1 MAEEIK
7 EIEPDEEV
15 TLSEGDLDVI
25 DSLESDTESEPGVS
39 TEEESTDTAE
49 VEAVSEEDNSV
60 EDSTVDDGQTFNP
73 DLTSRAQQYGLNPS
87 DFGTEESLSYV
98 VNQFDQGNATLSQW
112 NNWYQGQQ
120 QQGGTE
126 EQLPQQPQFSV
137 ELGEDYDDGLKAAI
151 NALAANMQTHY
162 DGQLNLIAQSVLD
175 QQQFVNYAQQQQS
188 QEYAAGEL
196 EQFNTAITNLSNENL
211 FGSSA
216 YQDMKAGSPEANNM
230 ESVYEQ
236 MTVLASGYRSSGR
249 TIPAMDE
256 LVKQAYHSVFADE
269 IGNQD
274 QQSRNDRLRSNSK
287 RRLGGGVSP
296 SSDARP
302 IGDVDEAVNSNVLRD
317 FYDSAMIENG
327 SK

>member
-1 MAEEIK
+1 MAEEIN
-7 EIEPDEEV
+7 EIGPDEEV
-15 TLSEGDLDVI
+15 TLSEGDLDII
-25 DSLESDTESEPGVS
+25 DSLENDSESEPGVS
-39 TEEESTDTAE
+39 FEESTESAE
-49 VEAVSEEDNSV
+49 VEADPVEDNSV
-60 EDSTVDDGQTFNP
+60 EDSTVDDGQKYNP
-73 DLTSRAQQYGLNPS
+73 DLTSRAQQYGLDPS
-87 DFGTEESLSYV
+87 DFGTEKSLSYV
-98 VNQFDQGNATLSQW
+98 VDQFDQGNANLSQW

-151 NALAANMQTHY
+151 NAMAANMQSHY
-162 DGQLNLIAQSVLD
+162 DGQLNLVAQSILD

-188 QEYAAGEL
+188 QEHAAGEL

-216 YQDMKAGSPEANNM
+216 YQDMKAGSPEAKNM

-236 MTVLASGYRSSGR
+236 MTVLANGYRSSGR
-249 TIPAMDE
+249 GMPAMDD

-274 QQSRNDRLRSNSK
+274 RQSRNDRLRSNSK

-302 IGDVDEAVNSNVLRD
+302 IEDINDAVNSNVLKD
-317 FYDSAMIENG
+317 FYDSAMVENG

>member
-15 TLSEGDLDVI
+15 TLSEGDLEVI
-25 DSLESDTESEPGVS
+25 DSLENDTESEPGVS
-39 TEEESTDTAE
+39 IEEESTDTAE

-73 DLTSRAQQYGLNPS
+73 DLISRAQQYGLDPS
-87 DFGTEESLSYV
+87 DFGTEKSLSYV

-126 EQLPQQPQFSV
+126 EQLPQQPQFSI
-137 ELGEDYDDGLKAAI
+137 ELGDDYDDGLKAAI
-151 NALAANMQTHY
+151 NAMAANMQSHY
-162 DGQLNLIAQSVLD
+162 DGQLNLVAQSILD

-188 QEYAAGEL
+188 QEHAAGEL

-216 YQDMKAGSPEANNM
+216 YQDLKPGSPEAKNM

-236 MTVLASGYRSSGR
+236 MTVLANGYRTSGR
-249 TIPAMDE
+249 GMPAMDD

-274 QQSRNDRLRSNSK
+274 RQSRNDRLRSNSK

-302 IGDVDEAVNSNVLRD
+302 IDDINDAVNSNVLKD

>member
-25 DSLESDTESEPGVS
+25 DSLENDTESEPGVS
-39 TEEESTDTAE
+39 INEKSTDTAE
-49 VEAVSEEDNSV
+49 VEAVLEEDNSV

-73 DLTSRAQQYGLNPS
+73 DLTSRAQQYGLKPS

-137 ELGEDYDDGLKAAI
+137 ELGEDYDEGLKAAI
-151 NALAANMQTHY
+151 NGMAANMQSHY

-211 FGSSA
+211 FGSGA
-216 YQDMKAGSPEANNM
+216 YQDLDPGTQEAKNM

-236 MTVLASGYRSSGR
+236 MTVLANGYRSSGR
-249 TIPAMDE
+249 GMPAMDD

-274 QQSRNDRLRSNSK
+274 RQSRNDRLRSNSK

-302 IGDVDEAVNSNVLRD
+302 IDDINDAVNSNVLKD
-317 FYDSAMIENG
+317 FYDSAMVENG

>member
-1 MAEEIK
+1 MAEEIN
-7 EIEPDEEV
+7 EIGPDEEV
-15 TLSEGDLDVI
+15 TLSEGDLDII
-25 DSLESDTESEPGVS
+25 DSLENDSESEPGVS
-39 TEEESTDTAE
+39 FEESTESAE
-49 VEAVSEEDNSV
+49 VDADPVEDNSV
-60 EDSTVDDGQTFNP
+60 EDSTVDDGQKYNP
-73 DLTSRAQQYGLNPS
+73 DLTSRAQQYGLDPS
-87 DFGTEESLSYV
+87 DFGTEKSLSYV
-98 VNQFDQGNATLSQW
+98 VDQFDQGNANLSQW

-151 NALAANMQTHY
+151 NAMAANMQSHY
-162 DGQLNLIAQSVLD
+162 DGQLNLVAQSILD

-188 QEYAAGEL
+188 QEHAAGEL

-216 YQDMKAGSPEANNM
+216 YQDMKAGSPEAKNM

-236 MTVLASGYRSSGR
+236 MTVLANGYRSSGR
-249 TIPAMDE
+249 GMPAMDD

-274 QQSRNDRLRSNSK
+274 RQSRNDRLRSNSK

-302 IGDVDEAVNSNVLRD
+302 IEDINDAVNSNVLKD
-317 FYDSAMIENG
+317 FYDSAMVENG

>member
-49 VEAVSEEDNSV
+49 VEAVSEKDNSV

-137 ELGEDYDDGLKAAI
+137 ELGEDYDEGLKSAI
-151 NALAANMQTHY
+151 NAMAANMQTHY

-236 MTVLASGYRSSGR
+236 MTVLANGYRSSGR
-249 TIPAMDE
+249 TMPVMDD

-274 QQSRNDRLRSNSK
+274 RQSRNNRLRSNSK

>member
-15 TLSEGDLDVI
+15 TLSEGDLEVI
-25 DSLESDTESEPGVS
+25 DSLENDTESEPGVS
-39 TEEESTDTAE
+39 IEEESTDTAE

-73 DLTSRAQQYGLNPS
+73 DLISRAQQYGLDPS
-87 DFGTEESLSYV
+87 DFGTEKSLSYV
-98 VNQFDQGNATLSQW
+98 VNQFDQGNAQLSQW

-126 EQLPQQPQFSV
+126 EQLPQQPQFSI
-137 ELGEDYDDGLKAAI
+137 ELGDDYDDGLKAAI
-151 NALAANMQTHY
+151 NAMAANMQSHY
-162 DGQLNLIAQSVLD
+162 DGQLNLVAQSILD

-188 QEYAAGEL
+188 QEHAAGEL

-216 YQDMKAGSPEANNM
+216 YQDLKPGSPEAKNM

-236 MTVLASGYRSSGR
+236 MTVLANGYRTSGR
-249 TIPAMDE
+249 GMPAMDD

-274 QQSRNDRLRSNSK
+274 RQSRNDRLRSNSK

-302 IGDVDEAVNSNVLRD
+302 IDDIDDAVNSNVLKD

>member
-39 TEEESTDTAE
+39 IEEKSTDTAE

-151 NALAANMQTHY
+151 NAMAANMQTHY

-236 MTVLASGYRSSGR
+236 MTVLANGYRSSGR
-249 TIPAMDE
+249 GMPAMDD

-274 QQSRNDRLRSNSK
+274 RQSRNDRLRSNSK

-302 IGDVDEAVNSNVLRD
+302 IEDINDAVNSNVLKD
-317 FYDSAMIENG
+317 FYDSAMVENG

>member
-39 TEEESTDTAE
+39 IEEESTDTAE
-49 VEAVSEEDNSV
+49 VEAVSKEDNSV

-236 MTVLASGYRSSGR
+236 MTVLANGYRSSGR
-249 TIPAMDE
+249 TMPAMDD

-274 QQSRNDRLRSNSK
+274 RQSRNNRLRSNSK

-296 SSDARP
+296 ASDARP

>member
-25 DSLESDTESEPGVS
+25 DSLENDTESEPGVS
-39 TEEESTDTAE
+39 IEEESTDTAE

-137 ELGEDYDDGLKAAI
+137 ETG
-151 NALAANMQTHY
+151 
-162 DGQLNLIAQSVLD
+162 
-175 QQQFVNYAQQQQS
+175 
-188 QEYAAGEL
+188 
-196 EQFNTAITNLSNENL
+196 
-211 FGSSA
+211 
-216 YQDMKAGSPEANNM
+216 
-230 ESVYEQ
+230 
-236 MTVLASGYRSSGR
+236 
-249 TIPAMDE
+249 
-256 LVKQAYHSVFADE
+256 
-269 IGNQD
+269 
-274 QQSRNDRLRSNSK
+274 
-287 RRLGGGVSP
+287 
-296 SSDARP
+296 
-302 IGDVDEAVNSNVLRD
+302 
-317 FYDSAMIENG
+317 
-327 SK
+327 

>member
-7 EIEPDEEV
+7 ELEPDEEV
-15 TLSEGDLDVI
+15 TLSEGDLEVI
-25 DSLESDTESEPGVS
+25 DSLENDSESEPGVS
-39 TEEESTDTAE
+39 IEQESTETAE

-151 NALAANMQTHY
+151 NAMAANMQSHY

-216 YQDMKAGSPEANNM
+216 YQDLKPGSSEAKNM
-230 ESVYEQ
+230 ESVYDQ
-236 MTVLASGYRSSGR
+236 MTVLANGYRSSGR
-249 TIPAMDE
+249 GMPAMDD

-274 QQSRNDRLRSNSK
+274 RQSRNDRLRSNSK

-302 IGDVDEAVNSNVLRD
+302 IDDIDDAVNSNVLKD

>member
-1 MAEEIK
+1 MAAEIK

-25 DSLESDTESEPGVS
+25 DSLESDIESEPGVS
-39 TEEESTDTAE
+39 IEESTDTAE

-151 NALAANMQTHY
+151 NAMAANMQSHY
-162 DGQLNLIAQSVLD
+162 DGQLNLVAQSILD

-188 QEYAAGEL
+188 QEHAAGEL

-216 YQDMKAGSPEANNM
+216 YQDMKPGSPEAKNM

-236 MTVLASGYRSSGR
+236 MTVLANGYRSSGR
-249 TIPAMDE
+249 GMPAMDD

-274 QQSRNDRLRSNSK
+274 RQSRNDRLRSNSK

-302 IGDVDEAVNSNVLRD
+302 IDDINDAVNSNVLKD
-317 FYDSAMIENG
+317 FYDSAMVENG

>member
-1 MAEEIK
+1 MAEEIN

-15 TLSEGDLDVI
+15 TLSEGDLDII
-25 DSLESDTESEPGVS
+25 DSLENDSESEPGVS
-39 TEEESTDTAE
+39 FEESTESAE
-49 VEAVSEEDNSV
+49 VDADPVEDNSV
-60 EDSTVDDGQTFNP
+60 EDSTVDDGQKYNP
-73 DLTSRAQQYGLNPS
+73 DLTSRAQQYGLDPS
-87 DFGTEESLSYV
+87 DFGTEKSLSYV
-98 VNQFDQGNATLSQW
+98 VDQFDQGNANLSQW

-126 EQLPQQPQFSV
+126 AQLPQQPQFSV
-137 ELGEDYDDGLKAAI
+137 DLSEDYDEGLKSAI
-151 NALAANMQTHY
+151 NAMAANMQSHY
-162 DGQLNLIAQSVLD
+162 DGQLDVIAQSVLN
-175 QQQFVNYAQQQQS
+175 QQQFVNYAQGQQS

-211 FGSSA
+211 FGSGA
-216 YQDMKAGSPEANNM
+216 YQDLDPGTQEAKNM

-236 MTVLASGYRSSGR
+236 MTVLANGYQSSGKGV
-249 TIPAMDE
+249 PPVND
-256 LVKQAYHSVFADE
+256 LVKQAYNSIFADE

-274 QQSRNDRLRSNSK
+274 RKSRNDRLRSNSK

-302 IGDVDEAVNSNVLRD
+302 IEDINDAVNSNVLKD
-317 FYDSAMIENG
+317 FYDSAMVENG

>member
-7 EIEPDEEV
+7 EIGPDEEV

-25 DSLESDTESEPGVS
+25 DSLENDTESEPGVS
-39 TEEESTDTAE
+39 IEEESTDTAE

-151 NALAANMQTHY
+151 NAMAANMQHHY
-162 DGQLNLIAQSVLD
+162 DNQLNVVAQSILD

-196 EQFNTAITNLSNENL
+196 EQFNTAITNLSNEDL

-216 YQDMKAGSPEANNM
+216 YQELDPGSPEANNM

-236 MTVLASGYRSSGR
+236 MTILANGYQSSGR
-249 TIPAMDE
+249 GMPSMDD

-274 QQSRNDRLRSNSK
+274 RQSRNDRLRSNSK

-302 IGDVDEAVNSNVLRD
+302 IDDINDAVNSNVLKD

>member
-7 EIEPDEEV
+7 EIEPDAGV
-15 TLSEGDLDVI
+15 SLSEGDLEVI
-25 DSLESDTESEPGVS
+25 DSLENDTESEPGVS
-39 TEEESTDTAE
+39 IEEESTDTAE

-126 EQLPQQPQFSV
+126 EQLPQQPQFSI
-137 ELGEDYDDGLKAAI
+137 ELGDDYDDGLKAAI
-151 NALAANMQTHY
+151 NAMAANMQSHY
-162 DGQLNLIAQSVLD
+162 DGQLNLVAQSILD

-188 QEYAAGEL
+188 QEHAAGEL

-216 YQDMKAGSPEANNM
+216 YQDLKPGSPEAKNM

-236 MTVLASGYRSSGR
+236 MTVLANGYRTSGR
-249 TIPAMDE
+249 GMPAMDD

-274 QQSRNDRLRSNSK
+274 RQSRNDRLRSNSK

-302 IGDVDEAVNSNVLRD
+302 IDDINDAVNSNVLKD

>member
-15 TLSEGDLDVI
+15 TLSEGDLEVI
-25 DSLESDTESEPGVS
+25 DSLENDAGSEPGVS
-39 TEEESTDTAE
+39 IEEESTDTAE
-49 VEAVSEEDNSV
+49 VEAVAEEDNSV
-60 EDSTVDDGQTFNP
+60 EDSTVDEGQTFNP
-73 DLTSRAQQYGLNPS
+73 DLVSRAQQYGLNPS

-98 VNQFDQGNATLSQW
+98 VNQFDQGNAQLSQW

-126 EQLPQQPQFSV
+126 EQPPQRPQFSV
-137 ELGEDYDDGLKAAI
+137 ELSEDYDDGLKSAI
-151 NALAANMQTHY
+151 NAMAANMQAHY
-162 DGQLNLIAQSVLD
+162 DGQLNLVAQSILD

-216 YQDMKAGSPEANNM
+216 YQELDPGSPEAKNM

-236 MTVLASGYRSSGR
+236 MTILANGYQSSGR
-249 TIPAMDE
+249 GMPSMDD

-274 QQSRNDRLRSNSK
+274 QRSRNDRLRSNSK

-302 IGDVDEAVNSNVLRD
+302 VDDINDAVNSNVLKD
-317 FYDSAMIENG
+317 FYDSAMLENG

>member
-15 TLSEGDLDVI
+15 TLSEGDLEVI
-25 DSLESDTESEPGVS
+25 DSLENDTESEPGVS
-39 TEEESTDTAE
+39 IEEESTDTAE

-73 DLTSRAQQYGLNPS
+73 DLISRAQQYGLDPS
-87 DFGTEESLSYV
+87 DFGTEKSLSYV
-98 VNQFDQGNATLSQW
+98 VNQFDQGNAQLSQW

-126 EQLPQQPQFSV
+126 EQLPQQPQFSI
-137 ELGEDYDDGLKAAI
+137 ELGDDYDDGLKAAI
-151 NALAANMQTHY
+151 NAMAANMQSHY
-162 DGQLNLIAQSVLD
+162 DGQLNLVAQSILD

-188 QEYAAGEL
+188 QEHAAGEL

-216 YQDMKAGSPEANNM
+216 YQDLKAGSPEAKNM

-236 MTVLASGYRSSGR
+236 MTVLANGYRSSGR
-249 TIPAMDE
+249 GMPAMDD

-274 QQSRNDRLRSNSK
+274 RQSRNNRLRSNSK

-302 IGDVDEAVNSNVLRD
+302 IDDINDAVNSNVLKD

>member
-25 DSLESDTESEPGVS
+25 DSLENDTESEPGVS
-39 TEEESTDTAE
+39 INEKSTDTAE
-49 VEAVSEEDNSV
+49 VEAVLEEDNSV

-73 DLTSRAQQYGLNPS
+73 DLTSRAQQYGLKPS

-137 ELGEDYDDGLKAAI
+137 ELGEDYDEGLKAAI
-151 NALAANMQTHY
+151 NGMAANMQSHY

-211 FGSSA
+211 FGSGA
-216 YQDMKAGSPEANNM
+216 YQDLDPGTQEAKNM

-236 MTVLASGYRSSGR
+236 MTVLANGYRSSGR
-249 TIPAMDE
+249 GMPAMDD

-274 QQSRNDRLRSNSK
+274 RQSRNDRLRSNSK

-302 IGDVDEAVNSNVLRD
+302 IEDINDAVNSNVLKD
-317 FYDSAMIENG
+317 FYDSAMVENG

>member
-49 VEAVSEEDNSV
+49 VEAVSEKDNSV

-236 MTVLASGYRSSGR
+236 MTVLANGYRSSGL
-249 TIPAMDE
+249 TMPAMDE

-274 QQSRNDRLRSNSK
+274 RQSRNNRLRSNSK

>member
-49 VEAVSEEDNSV
+49 VEAVSEKDNSV

-236 MTVLASGYRSSGR
+236 MTVLANGYRSSGR
-249 TIPAMDE
+249 TMPAMDD

-274 QQSRNDRLRSNSK
+274 RQSRNNRLRSNSK

-296 SSDARP
+296 ASDARP

>member
-151 NALAANMQTHY
+151 NAMAAKMQYHY
-162 DGQLNLIAQSVLD
+162 DGQLNMIAQSVLD

-216 YQDMKAGSPEANNM
+216 YQDMKAGSPEAKNM

-274 QQSRNDRLRSNSK
+274 RQSRNNRLRSNSK

-302 IGDVDEAVNSNVLRD
+302 IDDINDAVNSNVLKD

>member
-1 MAEEIK
+1 MAEEIN

-15 TLSEGDLDVI
+15 TLSEGDLDII
-25 DSLESDTESEPGVS
+25 DSLENDSESEPGVS
-39 TEEESTDTAE
+39 FEESTESAE
-49 VEAVSEEDNSV
+49 VDADPVEDNSV
-60 EDSTVDDGQTFNP
+60 ENSTVDDGQTYNS
-73 DLTSRAQQYGLNPS
+73 DLTSRAQQYGLDPS
-87 DFGTEESLSYV
+87 DFGTEKSLSYV
-98 VNQFDQGNATLSQW
+98 VDQFDQGNANLSQW

-126 EQLPQQPQFSV
+126 AQLPQQPQFSV
-137 ELGEDYDDGLKAAI
+137 DLSEDYDEGLKSAI
-151 NALAANMQTHY
+151 NAMAANMQSHY
-162 DGQLNLIAQSVLD
+162 DGQLNVIAQSVLD
-175 QQQFVNYAQQQQS
+175 QQQFVNYAQGQQS

-211 FGSSA
+211 FGSGA
-216 YQDMKAGSPEANNM
+216 YQDLEPGTPEAKNM

-236 MTVLASGYRSSGR
+236 MTVLANGYQSSGKGV
-249 TIPAMDE
+249 PPVND
-256 LVKQAYHSVFADE
+256 LVKQAYNSIFADE

-274 QQSRNDRLRSNSK
+274 RNRRNDRLRSNSK

-302 IGDVDEAVNSNVLRD
+302 VEDINDAVNSNVLKD
-317 FYDSAMIENG
+317 FYDSAMVENG

>member
-15 TLSEGDLDVI
+15 TLSEGDLEVI
-25 DSLESDTESEPGVS
+25 DSLENDTESEPGVS
-39 TEEESTDTAE
+39 IEEESTDTAE

-73 DLTSRAQQYGLNPS
+73 DLISRAQQYGLDPS
-87 DFGTEESLSYV
+87 DFGTEKSLSYV
-98 VNQFDQGNATLSQW
+98 VNQFDQGNAQLSQW

-126 EQLPQQPQFSV
+126 EQLPQQPQFSI
-137 ELGEDYDDGLKAAI
+137 ELGDDYDDGLKAAI
-151 NALAANMQTHY
+151 NAMAANMQSHY
-162 DGQLNLIAQSVLD
+162 DGQLNLVAQSILD

-216 YQDMKAGSPEANNM
+216 YQDLKPGSPEAKNM

-236 MTVLASGYRSSGR
+236 MTVLANGYRSSGR
-249 TIPAMDE
+249 GMPAMDD

-274 QQSRNDRLRSNSK
+274 RQSRNNRLRSNSK

-302 IGDVDEAVNSNVLRD
+302 IDDINDAVNSNVLKD

>member
-15 TLSEGDLDVI
+15 TLSEGDLEVI
-25 DSLESDTESEPGVS
+25 DSLENDTESEPGVS
-39 TEEESTDTAE
+39 IEEESTDTAE

-98 VNQFDQGNATLSQW
+98 VNQFDQGNAQLSQW

-151 NALAANMQTHY
+151 NAMAANMQSHY
-162 DGQLNLIAQSVLD
+162 DGQLNLVAQSILD

-188 QEYAAGEL
+188 QEHAAGEL

-216 YQDMKAGSPEANNM
+216 YQELDPGSPEAKNM

-236 MTVLASGYRSSGR
+236 MTILANGYQSSGR
-249 TIPAMDE
+249 GMPSMDD

-274 QQSRNDRLRSNSK
+274 QRSRNDRLRSNSK

-302 IGDVDEAVNSNVLRD
+302 IDDINDAVNSNVLKD
-317 FYDSAMIENG
+317 FYDSAMLENG

>member
-39 TEEESTDTAE
+39 IEESTDTAE
-49 VEAVSEEDNSV
+49 VEAVSEKDNSV

-137 ELGEDYDDGLKAAI
+137 ELGEDYDEGLKSAI
-151 NALAANMQTHY
+151 NAMAANMQTHY
-162 DGQLNLIAQSVLD
+162 DGH
-175 QQQFVNYAQQQQS
+175 QQQS

-196 EQFNTAITNLSNENL
+196 EQFNTAITNLSNEDL

-236 MTVLASGYRSSGR
+236 MTVLASGYHNSGR
-249 TIPAMDE
+249 GMPAMDD

-274 QQSRNDRLRSNSK
+274 RQSRNNRLRSNSK

>member
-39 TEEESTDTAE
+39 IDEKSTDTAE
-49 VEAVSEEDNSV
+49 VEAVLEEDNSV

-73 DLTSRAQQYGLNPS
+73 DLTSRAQQYGLKPS

-137 ELGEDYDDGLKAAI
+137 ELGEDYDDGLKSAI
-151 NALAANMQTHY
+151 NAMAANMQSHY
-162 DGQLNLIAQSVLD
+162 DGQLNLVAQSILD

-236 MTVLASGYRSSGR
+236 MTVLANGYRSSGR
-249 TIPAMDE
+249 GMPAMDD

-274 QQSRNDRLRSNSK
+274 RQSRNNRLRSNSK

>member
-49 VEAVSEEDNSV
+49 VEAVSEKDNSV

-236 MTVLASGYRSSGR
+236 MTVLASGYHSSGR
-249 TIPAMDE
+249 GMPAMDD

-274 QQSRNDRLRSNSK
+274 RQSRNNRLRSNSK

>member
-15 TLSEGDLDVI
+15 TLSEGDLGVI

-39 TEEESTDTAE
+39 TEEESTDAAE
-49 VEAVSEEDNSV
+49 VEAVSKEDNSV

-236 MTVLASGYRSSGR
+236 MTVLASGYQSSGR
-249 TIPAMDE
+249 TMPAMDD

-274 QQSRNDRLRSNSK
+274 RQSRNNRLRSNSK

-296 SSDARP
+296 ASDARP